1 MSTMP
6 MRMSLAVA
14 TTAALLAL
22 PAAATAEPS
31 TEFKI
36 IVGGIADP
44 ANSDAT
50 EDASD
55 CAIPLLPVVYD
66 DEAKPNS

>member
-1 MSTMP
+1 MSNMP
-6 MRMSLAVA
+6 KRMSLAVA
-14 TTAALLAL
+14 CTAAVLAL

-44 ANSDAT
+44 ANTDAT

-55 CAIPLLPVVYD
+55 SAIPQLPVVHD
-66 DEAKPNS
+66 DEAQPNP